1 MPKHPEINI
10 ELAGQDGNAFSILGR
25 VIRAMRKAGLSN
37 EEIVQ
42 FQDEATSSD
51 YENLLITVMEWVS
64 VDEED
69 DEEDDDEWEYNCDD
83 HLDNDLDNEEND
95 ETQEQNDTTE

>member
-1 MPKHPEINI
+1 MPKHPEINV

-25 VIRAMRKAGLSN
+25 AIRAMRKAVLSN

-69 DEEDDDEWEYNCDD
+69 DEEDDDEWEYDCDD
-83 HLDNDLDNEEND
+83 PLDNEEND
-95 ETQEQNDTTE
+95 ETKEQNNITE